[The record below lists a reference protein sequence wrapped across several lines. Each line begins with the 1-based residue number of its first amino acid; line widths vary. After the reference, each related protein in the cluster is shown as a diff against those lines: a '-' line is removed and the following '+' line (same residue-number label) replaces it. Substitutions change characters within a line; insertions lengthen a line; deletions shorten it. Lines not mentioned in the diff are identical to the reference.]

1 MPYSPLRD
9 EVLKTVDE
17 PSSPTKEAEPE
28 AEKQVNDSA
37 SAVETAAQPEQAEA
51 ADWPLPRAKPNPNPE
66 PDPEPKPTEPL
77 ESMFDGDPEPT
88 PSAENGNSSKLNG
101 AGDDDDEAE
110 EERLHEEAAKKKR
123 DEKSHL
129 QTPAKKLGRPSSAS
143 ANAPPAKPPLPKVD
157 YAPGM
162 IIWAKVKGYPWW
174 PGRIEHEDNLPENI
188 KQIKPR
194 HTSIPH
200 EPIYFCGTRDYG
212 WQTHDT
218 LRPFEE
224 FKKEFSDKGLKSAS
238 FQLAVREGN
247 DPSLLNSLPNL
258 SKKVYVPSSSSKKRK
273 TVDSEA
279 DVETSDGDADPDVDK
294 VKPKKKRSNI
304 VNSDTKKAKTP
315 KRKADNATT
324 AVASADSTAILPP
337 ESVKEKKEDPKTPEE
352 ILKRLRSKLQNF
364 LQNEH
369 SLPEHFSKAEKYLAE
384 VEQFQVDVNLLLSTK
399 IGKVMRRISE
409 MALPDDKFKIVE
421 RSKNLVE
428 NWKSIVDS

>member
-1 MPYSPLRD
+1 MPDSPLTD
-9 EVLKTVDE
+9 DGAKTADV
-17 PSSPTKEAEPE
+17 PSSPTKQTEPKVE
-28 AEKQVNDSA
+28 NQVNDLVSGA
-37 SAVETAAQPEQAEA
+37 ETAAQPELAEVT
-51 ADWPLPRAKPNPNPE
+51 DPPVSPAKP
-66 PDPEPKPTEPL
+66 TPL
-77 ESMFDGDPEPT
+77 DAMFDGDAEPT
-88 PSAENGNSSKLNG
+88 PPAEDFKNSKSNNT
-101 AGDDDDEAE
+101 GDDDDEAE
-110 EERLHEEAAKKKR
+110 EERLRGEAAAKKKK
-123 DEKSHL
+123 DEKAH
-129 QTPAKKLGRPSSAS
+129 QKTPTKKLGRPSTS
-143 ANAPPAKPPLPKVD
+143 ANTLSVKIPLPKVD

-174 PGRIEHEDNLPENI
+174 PGRIEDEDNLPENI

-224 FKKEFSDKGLKSAS
+224 FKKEFSDKGLKSAA

-273 TVDSEA
+273 IADSDA
-279 DVETSDGDADPDVDK
+279 DVETSDEDADPDVDK
-294 VKPKKKRSNI
+294 LKPKKKRSSI
-304 VNSDTKKAKTP
+304 ANSDVKKGKTP
-315 KRKADNATT
+315 KKKADNAT
-324 AVASADSTAILPP
+324 AAAAPADTLATLPEP
-337 ESVKEKKEDPKTPEE
+337 VKERKEEPKTPEE

-384 VEQFQVDVNLLLSTK
+384 VEQFQVDVNLLLTTK

-409 MALPDDKFKIVE
+409 MILPDDKFKIVE

>member
-1 MPYSPLRD
+1 
-9 EVLKTVDE
+9 
-17 PSSPTKEAEPE
+17 
-28 AEKQVNDSA
+28 
-37 SAVETAAQPEQAEA
+37 
-51 ADWPLPRAKPNPNPE
+51 
-66 PDPEPKPTEPL
+66 
-77 ESMFDGDPEPT
+77 MFDGEREPT
-88 PSAENGNSSKLNG
+88 PPAESPNSSKPNNI
-101 AGDDDDEAE
+101 GDDDDEAE
-110 EERLHEEAAKKKR
+110 EERLREEAAKKKR
-123 DEKSHL
+123 DEKAH
-129 QTPAKKLGRPSSAS
+129 QQAPTKKLGQPSSAS
-143 ANAPPAKPPLPKVD
+143 ANVLPAKVPLPKID
-157 YAPGM
+157 YTPGM

-194 HTSIPH
+194 QTSIPH

-224 FKKEFSDKGLKSAS
+224 FKKEFSDKGLKSAA

-247 DPSLLNSLPNL
+247 DPSLLKSLPNL
-258 SKKVYVPSSSSKKRK
+258 SKKVYVPSSASKKRK
-273 TVDSEA
+273 AADSDA
-279 DVETSDGDADPDVDK
+279 DVETNDSDADPDVDNL
-294 VKPKKKRSNI
+294 KPKKKRSSI
-304 VNSDTKKAKTP
+304 ANSDTKKAKIP
-315 KRKADNATT
+315 KKKADNT
-324 AVASADSTAILPP
+324 AAGASTDITSTLP
-337 ESVKEKKEDPKTPEE
+337 ESVKEKKEECKTPEE

-369 SLPEHFSKAEKYLAE
+369 SLPEHFSKAEKYLVE

-399 IGKVMRRISE
+399 IGKVLRRISE